1 MLISRSHALLCL
13 DETNSVHLFKD
24 NRAYNLSSAKEEEVL
39 STKEKAV
46 METMQTY
53 VNTYETQFLDTTHLY
68 PHHAKR
74 KLFYSF
80 HAHFYFILVWD
91 EAQKITIHPFKEL
104 DALLFQE
111 GAKEEEVSAISTA
124 LAMEL
129 GRLQHDPLLA
139 GVLE

>member
-13 DETNSVHLFKD
+13 DETNSVHLFK
-24 NRAYNLSSAKEEEVL
+24 NNTAQNLSSIKEAGL
-39 STKEKAV
+39 SAKEKAV

-53 VNTYETQFLDTTHLY
+53 VSTYETQFLDTTHLY

-91 EAQKITIHPFKEL
+91 ETQKITIHPFKEL

-111 GAKEEEVSAISTA
+111 GAKEEEVSAISAA

>member
-1 MLISRSHALLCL
+1 MLINRSHALLCL
-13 DETNSVHLFKD
+13 DETNSVHLFK
-24 NRAYNLSSAKEEEVL
+24 NNTAYNLSSAKEVGL
-39 STKEKAV
+39 SAKEKAV

-91 EAQKITIHPFKEL
+91 ETQKITIHPFKEL

-111 GAKEEEVSAISTA
+111 GAKEEEVSAISAA